1 VIELHT
7 GRYCEVSGAEQAREL
22 ERLRSSA
29 KLAASLGLEV
39 HAGQGLNCDNVAPV
53 AAIEEI
59 VELNIGHAIV
69 GRAIFIGFAAA
80 VREMK
85 AAMSAART

>member
-1 VIELHT
+1 
-7 GRYCEVSGAEQAREL
+7 
-22 ERLRSSA
+22 
-29 KLAASLGLEV
+29 
-39 HAGQGLNCDNVAPV
+39 VAPV

-59 VELNIGHAIV
+59 TELNIGHAIV